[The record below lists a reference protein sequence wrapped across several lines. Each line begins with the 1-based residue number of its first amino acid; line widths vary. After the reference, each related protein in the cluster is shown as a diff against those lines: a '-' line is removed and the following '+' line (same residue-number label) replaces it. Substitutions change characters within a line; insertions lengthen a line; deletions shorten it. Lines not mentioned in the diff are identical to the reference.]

1 MMQNTILRQ
10 LDKNNYNDT
19 HDFIINNS
27 SEGFLKIYN
36 AWLNNQTTI
45 YEKQN
50 SINVLFHEFIVN
62 EDDVKVI
69 ITYTSNHEPGIIM
82 FFRVVKVKDI
92 WFYVIPTDKQLKA
105 MQYVTNT
112 AVPIVEKYSINR

>member
-36 AWLNNQTTI
+36 SWLNNQTTK

-50 SINVLFHEFIVN
+50 NINVLFHEFIVN

-69 ITYTSNHEPGIIM
+69 ITYTTNKEPGIIM
-82 FFRVVKVKDI
+82 FFRVVKNKDI
-92 WFYVIPTDKQLKA
+92 WFYVIPTDLQLKA

-112 AVPIVEKYSINR
+112 AIPIVEKYSINR